1 MAPYE
6 ELQETVI
13 AGDADKV
20 KEVIGDLLEKSDK
33 PLKIIS
39 EGLIPGMSVVGQKMK
54 DGEMYIPEV
63 MASAHAMGQGME
75 LLKPLITGDEL
86 STIYKGKV
94 VIGTVQGDL
103 HNIGKKIVTMLID
116 SGGYTVVDLGVDVSA
131 DKFVEAV
138 KQEKPDILGLSSL
151 LTTTMPRMPEAIEAL
166 KRDNLRD
173 GVKIIVGGAP
183 VSQKFAD
190 SIGADGYAPDAVYAL
205 DKVKQLMGQE

>member
-86 STIYKGKV
+86 ATIYKGKV

-166 KRDNLRD
+166 KRNNLRD

-205 DKVKQLMGQE
+205 DKVKQLMGK

>member
-6 ELQETVI
+6 ELQATVI

-20 KEVIGDLLEKSDK
+20 KEVIGALLEKSNK

-103 HNIGKKIVTMLID
+103 HNIGKKIVAMLID

-151 LTTTMPRMPEAIEAL
+151 LTTTMPRMSEAIEAL
-166 KRDNLRD
+166 KRNSLRD

-183 VSQKFAD
+183 VSQSFAD

-205 DKVKQLMGQE
+205 DKVKQLMG

>member
-166 KRDNLRD
+166 KRNNLRD

-205 DKVKQLMGQE
+205 DKVKQLMGK

>member
-205 DKVKQLMGQE
+205 DKVKQLMGK

>member
-166 KRDNLRD
+166 KRNNLRD

>member
-20 KEVIGDLLEKSDK
+20 KEVIGALLEKSDK
-33 PLKIIS
+33 PLEIIS

-75 LLKPLITGDEL
+75 LLKPLITVDEL

-94 VIGTVQGDL
+94 VIGTGQGDL

-138 KQEKPDILGLSSL
+138 KQEKSDILGLSAL
-151 LTTTMPRMPEAIEAL
+151 LTTTMPRMAEAIEAL
-166 KRDNLRD
+166 KRNNLRD

-190 SIGADGYAPDAVYAL
+190 TIGADGYAPDAVCAL
-205 DKVKQLMGQE
+205 DKVKQLMG